1 MADGGVGMTLGDFG
15 TIVAFSFSAYTFWVG
30 SKRWFRS
37 KKSEEIKT
45 ARELMDRISTKQDR
59 LDEYMERVKEDAAAY
74 DSRKHLDLMNNV
86 LEEIEYYGLLIKN
99 DIVEESELLKHDRK
113 RTYMIW
119 REINIA
125 GKDLQS
131 KNKLKGRAVNRFD
144 ELLASI
150 IKYWGPQ
157 DKEEEKKSE

>member
-1 MADGGVGMTLGDFG
+1 MADRPVRMPLGDFG
-15 TIVAFSFSAYTFWVG
+15 TIVALSFSAYTFWVG
-30 SKRWFRS
+30 SKRWYRS
-37 KKSEEIKT
+37 KKSE
-45 ARELMDRISTKQDR
+45 
-59 LDEYMERVKEDAAAY
+59 AY